1 MSHEIR
7 TPMNGVIGMVDLL
20 RQSPLNADQARMTA
34 TIRDASFS
42 LLGIINEVLDFSKIE
57 SGQMALEYQDA
68 DLLEVIEK
76 TLDSIWVT
84 AHNKNLT
91 LLINHDCRLPKTV
104 RIDTVRT
111 RQVIL
116 NLLGNAVKF
125 SGGKETPDYIWV
137 TTHDRQACGQVTIT
151 VLDTGVGMSQ
161 SQLER
166 LFQPFTQA
174 DSSTTRKFG
183 GTGLGLSISKS
194 FVEMMGGRIDVE
206 TELDRGSEFTV
217 TLPIDANQTRESYLD
232 ELDVRDYHI
241 VMLVDDNA
249 LCDVCERL
257 LEQYQPASLLRSIPA
272 DADAQQT
279 IVIIENDSNHL
290 PLTGFRTLVLD
301 PKGLAF
307 SGAISSYQYS
317 LGVRPFRPSELLR
330 AISVLIAGPSVDA
343 ESGKLL
349 PSVPVLPWTD
359 NVPSQS
365 EVAILCVEDQPINRM
380 VLERQLTHLG
390 YRFEMVE
397 DGRQALDKWVS
408 QGFDLLLTDCHMP
421 EMDGFELTAEIRRR
435 EQTLGLPRAMIIAIT
450 ANAMVGESDKCL
462 QAGMDDYIAKP
473 VELERLGD
481 VLAKNVAKVNAVALS
496 TATDETAHSSASL
509 IDLNHLEKIIGTQ
522 DPSLVNTV
530 LDVFWHALAS
540 DIGLLQEA
548 VSHGQTEKIRQV
560 AHSLKGAAASSGVL
574 SLSRLFRQIEKGSN
588 NPELVEAAMAEVS
601 VVMAALERELMEQD
615 IIGNGPV
622 SLG

>member
-1 MSHEIR
+1 M
-7 TPMNGVIGMVDLL
+7 
-20 RQSPLNADQARMTA
+20 
-34 TIRDASFS
+34 
-42 LLGIINEVLDFSKIE
+42 
-57 SGQMALEYQDA
+57 
-68 DLLEVIEK
+68 
-76 TLDSIWVT
+76 
-84 AHNKNLT
+84 
-91 LLINHDCRLPKTV
+91 
-104 RIDTVRT
+104 
-111 RQVIL
+111 
-116 NLLGNAVKF
+116 
-125 SGGKETPDYIWV
+125 
-137 TTHDRQACGQVTIT
+137 
-151 VLDTGVGMSQ
+151 
-161 SQLER
+161 
-166 LFQPFTQA
+166 
-174 DSSTTRKFG
+174 
-183 GTGLGLSISKS
+183 
-194 FVEMMGGRIDVE
+194 
-206 TELDRGSEFTV
+206 
-217 TLPIDANQTRESYLD
+217 D